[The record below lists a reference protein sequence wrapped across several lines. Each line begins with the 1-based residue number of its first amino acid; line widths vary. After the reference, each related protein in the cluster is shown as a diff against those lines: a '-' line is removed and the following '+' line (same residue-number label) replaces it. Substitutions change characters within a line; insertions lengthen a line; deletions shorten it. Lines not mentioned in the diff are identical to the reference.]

1 MQIHR
6 IERGIFDNI
15 HYVVDRLHITG
26 HKGEDCKKYCHP
38 NLFPE
43 IKSINSV
50 ICESVNFK
58 LSGYKYSVK
67 HMNVYRFNFFLF
79 LLCDTMNKLNM
90 SNRID
95 LQNEILGPAV
105 KRKRNAEMDDE
116 SD

>member
-1 MQIHR
+1 M
-6 IERGIFDNI
+6 
-15 HYVVDRLHITG
+15 
-26 HKGEDCKKYCHP
+26 
-38 NLFPE
+38 FPE

-79 LLCDTMNKLNM
+79 LFWDTMNKLNM